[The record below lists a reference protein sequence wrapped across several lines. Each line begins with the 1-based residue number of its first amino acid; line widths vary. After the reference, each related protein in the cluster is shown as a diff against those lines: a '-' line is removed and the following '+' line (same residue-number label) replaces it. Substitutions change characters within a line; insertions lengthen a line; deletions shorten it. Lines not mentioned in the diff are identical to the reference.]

1 MITFKY
7 NCPHCGTENSGFEVR
22 TYYENK
28 KYRDESIFSILATCN
43 TCDCSIISDITVHD
57 SNSYNAEL
65 IKQFRAKL
73 DSSTYYNLNEAY
85 HGRIKFQP
93 NNQLEAEIPEYLP
106 ERVIDEL
113 KTAEEL
119 YMQVQA
125 KPNFIKVSGNAYR
138 TTLERALCE
147 LAEND
152 AQARLNKRI
161 ENLFDNGKLTKD
173 LKNFALHMR
182 SLSGDAS
189 HTYNDFSLEELNEL
203 RLFTQLFL
211 RYTFTLPAMIP
222 DGSKE
227 NITENTN

>member
-1 MITFKY
+1 MIAFQY
-7 NCPHCGTENSGFEVR
+7 NCPHCVTENSGFEVR

-43 TCDCSIISDITVHD
+43 TCDRSIISDIKVHD

-65 IKQFRAKL
+65 IKKFRAKL
-73 DSSTYYNLNEAY
+73 DSPTYYNLNEAY
-85 HGRIKFQP
+85 PGHINFQP

-138 TTLERALCE
+138 ATLERALCE

-152 AQARLNKRI
+152 ARARLDKRI
-161 ENLFDNGKLTKD
+161 ENLFNNGKLTKD
-173 LKNFALHMR
+173 LKNFALHIR

-189 HTYNDFSLEELNEL
+189 HTYNDFSLDELDEL